1 VIDFLSQ
8 NHDMSSLRRLGE
20 IEERTMQLIL
30 KKILLETETHS
41 TSETLMRLRQ
51 YQGRQHE
58 VPITTSVPPTR
69 PTSPRQQLR
78 VDPPSVQKNTLSV
91 LGGNDEE
98 EDFEDPMGV
107 AVVHSD
113 AYRHKIAA
121 VTSHAYQSTD
131 AVEVGHADFT
141 AAPLPVSS
149 PRKNAAIA
157 LL

>member
-58 VPITTSVPPTR
+58 VPITTAVPPTR

-91 LGGNDEE
+91 LGGK
-98 EDFEDPMGV
+98 DPIGV
-107 AVVHSD
+107 AVD
-113 AYRHKIAA
+113 AYRHKITAA
-121 VTSHAYQSTD
+121 TSGAPQATD
-131 AVEVGHADFT
+131 AGEAGSGGWCHLLGRT
-141 AAPLPVSS
+141 
-149 PRKNAAIA
+149 PR
-157 LL
+157 